1 MGRTSVIYIEI
12 SSNLVRNVPQDSVHD
27 SLPYLPSIE
36 WIVLR
41 SLKVAPRVKESGC
54 EAGILPGSDVI
65 DVFPANEMQKHGAKA
80 IVGDKIHDRI
90 HTTVKINDD
99 CRPIVDVIAVFDNLV
114 FNQERNNPDGKP
126 TSEEQQSNYSASGRY
141 AKGAPLTSSSLLLL

>member
-1 MGRTSVIYIEI
+1 MLPGSRVPVDGRVLEGRTTCDE
-12 SSNLVRNVPQDSVHD
+12 
-27 SLPYLPSIE
+27 SLITG
-36 WIVLR
+36 
-41 SLKVAPRVKESGC
+41 ESMPVSK
-54 EAGILPGSDVI
+54 LPGSDVI